1 MMRVRVEVY
10 TTRRAEYRLRKL
22 TRWIRYTALPVI
34 GWAMQ
39 TIAAVATCAAV
50 FFLCGMDSRDLAPV
64 VQGFL
69 ASVGVATASGGMAW
83 ILRR

>member
-1 MMRVRVEVY
+1 MRVSITVFSS
-10 TTRRAEYRLRKL
+10 RRAEYRLRKIS
-22 TRWIRYTALPVI
+22 RWLQDTALPVI
-34 GWAMQ
+34 GWAAQ
-39 TIAAVATCAAV
+39 TASEVAGCAAV

-69 ASVGVATASGGMAW
+69 VSVGVAAGSGALAW

>member
-1 MMRVRVEVY
+1 MRFRIEVY

-39 TIAAVATCAAV
+39 TIAAVAACAAV
-50 FFLCGMDSRDLAPV
+50 FFICGMDSRDLAPV

-69 ASVGVATASGGMAW
+69 ASVGVATVSGAIAW